1 MSQTIGAPA
10 PHDRM
15 FTMSEAVQDA
25 LAAEAVSMVQPGMIV
40 GIGSGTTA
48 ARALRFLADR
58 VKHESLDISVIAA
71 SDATEAVCNASG
83 LKALDFATVEELDL
97 LIDGADE
104 VDHAMRMMKGSGG
117 AMTRERMLAW
127 ASDTRVFL
135 VREHKISDRL
145 GTRTTLA
152 VAIMAFGLAS
162 TRAALRRM
170 GLNGVL
176 RRSIAGELFI
186 TDNGNLLLDVV
197 LPEHSDVEDIA
208 RSLHAIPGVV
218 DHGLFSDEADIIFVE
233 RGDGT
238 VDRMERAED

>member
-1 MSQTIGAPA
+1 MSQTIGATA
-10 PHDRM
+10 PLDRVYS
-15 FTMSEAVQDA
+15 MSDAVQDA
-25 LAAEAVSMVQPGMIV
+25 LAAEAVSMVEPGMTV

-48 ARALRFLADR
+48 SRALRFLADR
-58 VKHESLDISVIAA
+58 VKHESIDVSVVPA
-71 SDATEAVCNASG
+71 SDATEKVCKASG
-83 LKALDFATVEELDL
+83 LRCIDFATVEEIDL

-104 VDHAMRMMKGSGG
+104 IDHAMRMMKGSGG
-117 AMTRERMLAW
+117 AMARERMLAW
-127 ASDTRVFL
+127 ASHRRVFL
-135 VREHKISDRL
+135 VREHKISERL
-145 GTRTTLA
+145 GTRSTLGVA
-152 VAIMAFGLAS
+152 VMAFGLAS

-186 TDNGNLLLDVV
+186 TDNANLVLDVV

-208 RSLHAIPGVV
+208 SLLHTIPGVI
-218 DHGLFSDEADIIFVE
+218 DHGLFADEADIILVE